1 MLHSCAHAVDDSATF
16 LQAAARVWLAYR
28 ALYNEREDLWSIQGA
43 ATQRQSLM
51 KGAAT
56 RSSLSDPTLSLSPP
70 PPCFYPLLPLY
81 PLRFPKS
88 PLRVELSI

>member
-43 ATQRQSLM
+43 ATQR
-51 KGAAT
+51 
-56 RSSLSDPTLSLSPP
+56 
-70 PPCFYPLLPLY
+70 
-81 PLRFPKS
+81 
-88 PLRVELSI
+88 